1 MTDTPDRKIPTYEEV
16 ADRLGKS
23 SQSAH
28 VEWIM
33 LSADPEALTVAC
45 ETGVWTD
52 YTRRLGAEANA
63 AQRKLYEES
72 RDDPRAQAMDDAYER
87 RAELQETQRPGQPGG
102 PDDPAGLH
110 VPRR

>member
-1 MTDTPDRKIPTYEEV
+1 MTATPDRKIPTYEEV

-45 ETGVWTD
+45 ETG
-52 YTRRLGAEANA
+52 G
-63 AQRKLYEES
+63 
-72 RDDPRAQAMDDAYER
+72 
-87 RAELQETQRPGQPGG
+87 
-102 PDDPAGLH
+102 
-110 VPRR
+110 